1 MNNISNEIPLIYLI
15 AGEPSGDQLG
25 ARLMAAL
32 KHETKGEV
40 RFAGIGG
47 ERMAAEGLVS
57 LFPIHELAVMGLAE
71 VLPHIPNILRRIK
84 QTKVDVEE
92 QRPSALV
99 TIDSPGFSLKVSK
112 GLKGKGIPLIHY
124 VAPSVWAWKKKRAQK
139 VSTYLDHLLTLL
151 PFEPP
156 YFEKHGLAST
166 FVGHPVIEAEGA
178 FTEIKREQLCSELG
192 LSTEAPTLAV
202 LPGSRRGEVAKLGP
216 VFKETVALLAKSIPD
231 LQCIIPTVSNVK
243 STVEALTCDW
253 PVKVRVV
260 EGVDG
265 KHKAF
270 RCANAALAASGTVAL
285 ELAVDRV
292 PTVIAYKV
300 APITAF
306 IARLLIKIKFASLP
320 NILLDRE
327 VQPERIQE
335 DCTAEILARDIE
347 CLLLDGTRKQEQINS
362 YGEVIKL
369 LKCGDEMPSTKAAKT
384 ILAVIGQHSAL

>member
-1 MNNISNEIPLIYLI
+1 MSDIVSKTPLIYLI

-32 KHETKGEV
+32 KQETGGKIQ
-40 RFAGIGG
+40 FAGIGG
-47 ERMAAEGLVS
+47 ERMIDEGLVS
-57 LFPIHELAVMGLAE
+57 LFPIHEIAVMGLAE

-84 QTKVDVEE
+84 QTKIDILEK
-92 QRPSALV
+92 QPSALI
-99 TIDSPGFSLKVSK
+99 TIDSPGFSLRVSK
-112 GLKGKGIPLIHY
+112 ALKGRSIPLIHY
-124 VAPSVWAWKKKRAQK
+124 VAPSVWAWKKKRAEK
-139 VSTYLDHLLTLL
+139 VSVYLDHLLTLL

-166 FVGHPVIEAEGA
+166 FVGHPVIEVEGSL
-178 FTEIKREQLCSELG
+178 KDVGRKQLCAELG
-192 LSTEAPTLAV
+192 LSMEAPILAV

-216 VFKETVALLAKSIPD
+216 VFKETVALLSKSIPD

-243 STVEALTCDW
+243 NAVVDLAKDW
-253 PVKVRVV
+253 PVPIKIVDGV
-260 EGVDG
+260 EG

-285 ELAVDRV
+285 ELTVDRV

-306 IARLLIKIKFASLP
+306 IAKFLIKIKFASLP
-320 NILLDRE
+320 NILLDKE

-335 DCTAEILARDIE
+335 NCTAEILARDVQS
-347 CLLLDGTRKQEQINS
+347 LLLNKSVRENQINS
-362 YGEVIKL
+362 YEKVIKL
-369 LKCGDEMPSTKAAKT
+369 LKSGDEIPSTKAAKT
-384 ILAVIGQHSAL
+384 ILNIIGQKSIS

>member
-1 MNNISNEIPLIYLI
+1 MS
-15 AGEPSGDQLG
+15 
-25 ARLMAAL
+25 AL
-32 KHETKGEV
+32 KQETDGKV
-40 RFAGIGG
+40 RFAGLGG
-47 ERMAAEGLVS
+47 ERMASEGLES

-84 QTKVDVEE
+84 QTKGDVEN
-92 QRPSALV
+92 QQPSALV

-112 GLKGKGIPLIHY
+112 ALKGGSIPLIHY
-124 VAPSVWAWKKKRAQK
+124 VAPSVWAWKKKRAKK
-139 VSTYLDHLLTLL
+139 VSAYLDHLLTLL

-178 FTEIKREQLCSELG
+178 FSDIGREQLCTELG
-192 LSTEAPTLAV
+192 LSLEAPILAV

-216 VFKETVALLAKSIPD
+216 VFKETVGLLSKSIPN
-231 LQCIIPTVSNVK
+231 LQCIIPTVNNVK
-243 STVEALTCDW
+243 NAVIDLTDDW
-253 PVKVRVV
+253 PVPVKVV
-260 EGVDG
+260 EGVEG

-320 NILLDRE
+320 NILLDKE

-335 DCTAEILARDIE
+335 NCTAEILARDIE
-347 CLLLDGTRKQEQINS
+347 SLLLDKSIKAEQINN
-362 YGEVIKL
+362 YDKVIKL
-369 LKCGDEMPSTKAAKT
+369 LKSGDEMPSTKAAKT
-384 ILAVIGQHSAL
+384 ILAVIAQKTSY